1 MSNLSDRLKELR
13 GSTSQTEMARQ
24 LCIPRTQ
31 WIRYETGKNSP
42 SAEMLEKIC
51 RIHAVSAD
59 WLLGLDAKSAPTV
72 SRLRQR
78 AMNVEELQTTTS
90 QLADAAAVLGNAIK
104 KLKKML

>member
-1 MSNLSDRLKELR
+1 
-13 GSTSQTEMARQ
+13 
-24 LCIPRTQ
+24 
-31 WIRYETGKNSP
+31 
-42 SAEMLEKIC
+42 MLEKIC

-59 WLLGLDAKSAPTV
+59 WLLGLDAKSEPTV